1 MSYKATTLSSFGLAL
16 LAIEVDGPSAP
27 PGGTTT
33 PPLVD
38 ALGVRIVDADA
49 KGVDDLGVEEGAS
62 PKDEH
67 HVQEGESE
75 GRGRRD
81 RPGESKGRVD
91 TSGRLCHQR
100 VRRSQHESVAV
111 VDAGVSVVG
120 NFQFSSSVT

>member
-81 RPGESKGRVD
+81 RPGESEGRVD
-91 TSGRLCHQR
+91 TSGISECGGASTSPSAALMM
-100 VRRSQHESVAV
+100 VLSAT
-111 VDAGVSVVG
+111 
-120 NFQFSSSVT
+120 SSSVT